1 MKSLKDSY
9 VLSNGVKIPCVGFG
23 TWQTPDGK
31 VAIASVEEAIKA
43 GYVHI
48 DTAAAYG
55 NEVSVGKAIKN
66 SGIKREDIF
75 ITSKLWNAEHG
86 YESTKRAFAK
96 TLADLKLEYLDLYLI
111 HWPIPVKF
119 KNNWEE
125 KNAETWRAFEE
136 LYKEGKIKAIGVSN
150 FLPHHIEALTK
161 TAKILPMVDQIKLH
175 PGVIQEE
182 IVKYCMEHRILLEAW
197 SPLASGS
204 IFGNEVMEKLSKK
217 YNKSIAQICIRWSL
231 DRGFLPLPKSVTA
244 SRIIDNTRVFD
255 FSLEKNDIDLL
266 NKIVI
271 LGSEIPDPDHIAW

>member
-1 MKSLKDSY
+1 MKNLKDSY

-23 TWQTPDGK
+23 TWQTPDGN

-48 DTAAAYG
+48 DTAAIYG

-66 SGIKREDIF
+66 SGIKREDLF
-75 ITSKLWNAEHG
+75 VTSKLWNAEHG
-86 YESTKRAFAK
+86 YETTKKAFAK
-96 TLADLKLEYLDLYLI
+96 TLKDLQLEYLDLYLI
-111 HWPIPVKF
+111 HWPIPVMF

-136 LYKEGKIKAIGVSN
+136 LYEEGKIKAIGVSN
-150 FLPHHIEALTK
+150 FLPHHLEALAK
-161 TAKILPMVDQIKLH
+161 TAKTLPMVDQIKLH
-175 PGVIQEE
+175 PGVIQDET
-182 IVKYCMEHRILLEAW
+182 VKYCIQHRILLEAW

-204 IFGNEVMEKLSKK
+204 TFDNEDMQKLAKK
-217 YNKSIAQICIRWSL
+217 YNKSIAHICIRWCL
-231 DRGFLPLPKSVTA
+231 DRGFLPLPKSVTP

-255 FSLEKNDIDLL
+255 FSLEKADIELL

-271 LGSEIPDPDHIAW
+271 LGSETPDPDHITW

>member
-1 MKSLKDSY
+1 MKNLKDSY

-23 TWQTPDGK
+23 TWQTPDGN

-48 DTAAAYG
+48 DAAAIYG

-66 SGIKREDIF
+66 SGIKREDLF
-75 ITSKLWNAEHG
+75 VTSKLWNAEHG
-86 YESTKRAFAK
+86 YETTKKAFAK
-96 TLADLKLEYLDLYLI
+96 TLKDLQLEYLDLYLI
-111 HWPIPVKF
+111 HWPIPVMF

-136 LYKEGKIKAIGVSN
+136 LYEEGKIKAIGVSN
-150 FLPHHIEALTK
+150 FLPHHLEALAK
-161 TAKILPMVDQIKLH
+161 TAKTLPMVDQIKLH
-175 PGVIQEE
+175 PGVIQDET
-182 IVKYCMEHRILLEAW
+182 VKYCIQHSILLEAW

-204 IFGNEVMEKLSKK
+204 IFDNEDMQKLAKK
-217 YNKSIAQICIRWSL
+217 YNKSIAHICIRWCL
-231 DRGFLPLPKSVTA
+231 DRGFLPLPKSVTP

-255 FSLEKNDIDLL
+255 FSLEKADIELL

-271 LGSEIPDPDHIAW
+271 SGSETPDPDHITW

>member
-1 MKSLKDSY
+1 MKNLKDSY

-23 TWQTPDGK
+23 TWQTPDGN

-48 DTAAAYG
+48 DTAAIYG

-66 SGIKREDIF
+66 SGIKREDLF
-75 ITSKLWNAEHG
+75 VTSKLWNAEHG
-86 YESTKRAFAK
+86 YETTKKAFAK
-96 TLADLKLEYLDLYLI
+96 TLKDLQLEYLDLYLI
-111 HWPIPVKF
+111 HWPIPVMF

-136 LYKEGKIKAIGVSN
+136 LYEEGKIKAIGVSN
-150 FLPHHIEALTK
+150 FLPHHLEALAK
-161 TAKILPMVDQIKLH
+161 TAKTLPMVDQIKLH
-175 PGVIQEE
+175 PGVIQDET
-182 IVKYCMEHRILLEAW
+182 VKYCIQHRILLEAW

-204 IFGNEVMEKLSKK
+204 IFGNEDMQKLAKK
-217 YNKSIAQICIRWSL
+217 YNKSIAHICIRWCL
-231 DRGFLPLPKSVTA
+231 DRGFLPLPKSVTP

-255 FSLEKNDIDLL
+255 FSLEKADIELL

-271 LGSEIPDPDHIAW
+271 LGSETPDPDHITW